1 MINIEN
7 IFNGNPDEWL
17 ECLPKYQ
24 RDIINKIYS
33 QTENYDEIIEFWLSP
48 SITSN
53 VPFGTRKKEILSIKK
68 IKKEIK
74 LFIIGDE
81 KYKSDRDRILDYSE
95 ITKIYFIY
103 QISNILSP
111 ILGTASPYLT
121 PVIAII
127 FITIGKIG
135 INAWIKTQ
143 EENNPDSYDQN
154 YLK

>member
-53 VPFGTRKKEILSIKK
+53 VPFGTRKKKYYQSKNKK
-68 IKKEIK
+68 
-74 LFIIGDE
+74 
-81 KYKSDRDRILDYSE
+81 R
-95 ITKIYFIY
+95 
-103 QISNILSP
+103 N
-111 ILGTASPYLT
+111 
-121 PVIAII
+121 
-127 FITIGKIG
+127 
-135 INAWIKTQ
+135 
-143 EENNPDSYDQN
+143 
-154 YLK
+154 